1 MSLTKF
7 NESEYP
13 GSLSIPPLICT
24 NPCQRHCRVTTQ
36 MGAPIHNPLQDDTLE
51 KSRQIVR
58 MAKMRKLTARI
69 LDLVNLLLMAT
80 SPSIS

>member
-1 MSLTKF
+1 
-7 NESEYP
+7 
-13 GSLSIPPLICT
+13 
-24 NPCQRHCRVTTQ
+24 
-36 MGAPIHNPLQDDTLE
+36 MGAPIHNPLQGDTLE
-51 KSRQIVR
+51 KSQQIVR